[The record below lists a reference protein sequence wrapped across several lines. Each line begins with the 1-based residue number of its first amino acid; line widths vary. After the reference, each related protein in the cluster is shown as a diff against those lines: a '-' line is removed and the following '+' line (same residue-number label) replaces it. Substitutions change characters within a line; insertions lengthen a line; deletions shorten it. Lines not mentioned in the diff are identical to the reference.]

1 MRPIGSS
8 CSLRVAYRAES
19 EGEPTRGTERERGE
33 KVGLESA
40 GEGLIRT
47 GNSLIG
53 CGWAITKGFFALVL
67 WGAIIGGCIA
77 AFS

>member
-1 MRPIGSS
+1 M
-8 CSLRVAYRAES
+8 
-19 EGEPTRGTERERGE
+19 
-33 KVGLESA
+33 GLEQA
-40 GEGLIRT
+40 GEDLIRA

-53 CGWAITKGFFALVL
+53 CGWAITKSLLALAL

>member
-1 MRPIGSS
+1 M
-8 CSLRVAYRAES
+8 
-19 EGEPTRGTERERGE
+19 
-33 KVGLESA
+33 GLESA
-40 GEGLIRT
+40 GEGLVRT